1 MADDE
6 ILSDA
11 DLVRVERLLDALD
24 RSSVDFMK
32 VQVGELSIT
41 LGKGDPRGHAP
52 ESDATIA
59 APRPAAD
66 PAPLPSAPREPAGAP
81 AAPQRPADNN
91 GVTIDAPMM
100 GCFYA
105 KPEPDAPPFVAVGME
120 VQPDTTVCLIE
131 VMKTFTSVPAGV
143 SGKIVEVL
151 VKDEAIVEYG
161 QPLFRISGT

>member
-41 LGKGDPRGHAP
+41 LGKGDPRGLSAEKEP
-52 ESDATIA
+52 A
-59 APRPAAD
+59 AVTPRPAAEPSPPQSIPTE
-66 PAPLPSAPREPAGAP
+66 PAKAPANPAGAAGP
-81 AAPQRPADNN
+81 
-91 GVTIDAPMM
+91 TIDAPMM

-151 VKDEAIVEYG
+151 VRDEAIVEYG
-161 QPLFRISGT
+161 QPLFRISES